1 MWQDEIEDPDYQ
13 DPISLNPA
21 SAKSNYT
28 LTDFF
33 YQPITSMHKPI
44 LNAITG
50 EEYPYRIGSRDEE
63 RFYVVMESD
72 PANYKEARR
81 LYFETPEQYE
91 RVTGRTVSL
100 ESKRKFYKK
109 QKKFMLKTY

>member
-1 MWQDEIEDPDYQ
+1 MWQDEIDDPEYQ
-13 DPISLNPA
+13 DNLTNSQVIHPIQ
-21 SAKSNYT
+21 
-28 LTDFF
+28 DFF

-50 EEYPYRIGSRDEE
+50 EQYPYRIGSRDEL

-72 PANYKEARR
+72 PSNYKEARR

-91 RVTGRTVSL
+91 RATGRTVPV
-100 ESKRKFYKK
+100 KAKQRFYAK
-109 QKKFMLKTY
+109 QKQFKYVR